1 MNSFFARFCLGLL
14 LLSLLTI
21 LTGVTFAQ
29 IAPASA
35 VTPEIRAE
43 ANKFYQAQD
52 WQKAADA
59 YENITKLEPNN
70 PNAHYRAGNSLLNL
84 NKNTA
89 ALTHLEKAFTISP
102 NAVFAQFL
110 AKAYART
117 GNKEKAY
124 EVLDKSLTIGGISPE
139 ALSGD
144 KDFDAIKAEQRF
156 KDLVQKEDGA
166 VNPCKASPEF
176 RQFDFWIGEW
186 DTKNPQGVPSGS
198 SSIQLILG
206 TCVIFEN
213 WASPVTSGKSFNIFD
228 VTDKKWHQTWVDDKG
243 TFTHYVGEFKDGK
256 MMLVSDSIVNGKK
269 TLARMTFSKLPN
281 GDVRQHGENS
291 ADEGKTW
298 TTTFDLT
305 YSKKKA

>member
-1 MNSFFARFCLGLL
+1 MKAFLARFNLSLL
-14 LLSLLTI
+14 LLSFLTFG
-21 LTGVTFAQ
+21 TVAQ
-29 IAPASA
+29 TAPASA
-35 VTPEIRAE
+35 VTPEMRAE

-52 WQKAADA
+52 WQNASSA
-59 YENITKLEPNN
+59 YENIAKLEPNN
-70 PNAHYRAGNSLLNL
+70 PNAHYRAGNCLLNL
-84 NKNTA
+84 NKNA
-89 ALTHLEKAFTISP
+89 EAVAHLEKAFTISP

-110 AKAYART
+110 AKAYVRT
-117 GNKEKAY
+117 GSKEKAY
-124 EVLDKSLTIGGISPE
+124 EVLDKSLGLGGISPE

-144 KDFDAIKAEQRF
+144 KDFDTLKTEQRF
-156 KDLVQKEDGA
+156 KDLLQKEDAA

-213 WASPVTSGKSFNIFD
+213 WASPVTTGKSFNIFD

-243 TFTHYVGEFKDGK
+243 AFTHYIGEFKDGR
-256 MMLVSDSIVNGKK
+256 MMLVNDSVVNGKK

-291 ADEGKTW
+291 TDDGKTW

>member
-1 MNSFFARFCLGLL
+1 MGLL
-14 LLSLLTI
+14 LLSFL
-21 LTGVTFAQ
+21 VTAISAQ
-29 IAPASA
+29 TAPPSTSSV
-35 VTPEIRAE
+35 VTQEMRAE

-52 WQKAADA
+52 WQKASDA
-59 YENITKLEPNN
+59 YENIVKLEPNN

-84 NKNTA
+84 NKNA
-89 ALTHLEKAFTISP
+89 EAVAHLEKSFTISP
-102 NAVFAQFL
+102 NAIFAQFL

-117 GNKEKAY
+117 GSKEKAY
-124 EVLDKSLTIGGISPE
+124 EVLDKSLGLGGISPE
-139 ALSGD
+139 ALSID
-144 KDFDAIKAEQRF
+144 KDFDALKAEQRF
-156 KDLVQKEDGA
+156 KDLLQKEDAA

-213 WASPVTSGKSFNIFD
+213 WASPVTTGKSFNIFD
-228 VTDKKWHQTWVDDKG
+228 VNDKKWHQTWVDDKG
-243 TFTHYVGEFKDGK
+243 TFTHYIGEFKDGK
-256 MMLVSDSIVNGKK
+256 MMLVNDSVVNGKK

-291 ADEGKTW
+291 NDDGKTW